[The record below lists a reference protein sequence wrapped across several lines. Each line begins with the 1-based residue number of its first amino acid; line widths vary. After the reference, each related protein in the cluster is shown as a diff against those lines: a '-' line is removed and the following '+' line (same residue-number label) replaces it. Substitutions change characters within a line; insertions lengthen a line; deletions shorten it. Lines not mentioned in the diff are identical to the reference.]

1 MGKRFFV
8 LLSALFPWLL
18 VGCHSVS
25 RTAAP
30 VPESQ
35 QIVSSEIKNLY
46 MSVSAAAPHS
56 PEQQELVRQMADRST
71 NAKELLLTMR
81 AVDGV
86 FSSDE
91 AVAPVRAT
99 VTSKMM
105 QVATLDQLSEYPSRF
120 GVDPTQARAYVE
132 RMFQLASQVTDAR
145 AWRRVRLTAARLRQP
160 DLERA
165 AAARATP

>member
-1 MGKRFFV
+1 MGKRSFA
-8 LLSALFPWLL
+8 LLTILFPWLL

-35 QIVSSEIKNLY
+35 QIISAEIKNLY

-56 PEQQELVRQMADRST
+56 PEQQELVTQMVDRST
-71 NAKELLLTMR
+71 SAKELLLTMR

-105 QVATLDQLSEYPSRF
+105 QVATLDQLSDYATRF

-132 RMFQLASQVTDAR
+132 RMFQLASEVTDSR
-145 AWRRVRLTAARLRQP
+145 AWHRIRLTAAHLRQA